1 MYGSGVAIG
10 MVITPQTHSVI
21 LMVHRLVAIA
31 CCVGVAGA
39 AMRRA
44 VVSRI
49 ASAVLLRTATAIA
62 ASAWFASRSLR
73 RVHLQMASRS
83 KGKDLRV
90 MQMAEKIIDIAG
102 VSAMSI
108 EKFMELSA

>member
-10 MVITPQTHSVI
+10 MVITHQVHSAI
-21 LMVHRLVAIA
+21 LMVHRLVAFA
-31 CCVGVAGA
+31 CCVGVAGST
-39 AMRRA
+39 MRST
-44 VVSRI
+44 VVSRF
-49 ASAVLLRTATAIA
+49 ASALLLRSAATIT

-73 RVHLQMASRS
+73 RAHLQMASRS

-108 EKFMELSA
+108 EKFMELTA